1 MPVPCRIYRYG
12 DVNIAGGVADRQIGN
27 LDLVIV
33 PPNTNVAGGVLPI
46 TPEGCLSSMAGYS
59 SQDFARV
66 AAFYMANVG
75 QTDAGSGACSEWADL
90 SGNSRNLTAAGA
102 ARPTIQADGSLLG
115 DGFTDVKDNK
125 LIYKERMKF
134 NSGTY
139 KIHIKQA
146 VRQTGKVSG
155 VVKLEGITDVG
166 FRIEKIE

>member
-1 MPVPCRIYRYG
+1 MSLKNSFLYFLVLIVLISCDKKRVFDEYKTVGNGWNKDSIVSFDLPAVDTKKQYNLFINIRDNNDYPFNNLFLI
-12 DVNIAGGVADRQIGN
+12 VNMEQPDKRT
-27 LDLVIV
+27 IV
-33 PPNTNVAGGVLPI
+33 DTL
-46 TPEGCLSSMAGYS
+46 EY
-59 SQDFARV
+59 Q
-66 AAFYMANVG
+66 MAN
-75 QTDAGSGACSEWADL
+75 
-90 SGNSRNLTAAGA
+90 
-102 ARPTIQADGSLLG
+102 PDGSLLG
-115 DGFTDVKDNK
+115 EGFTDVKDNK